1 MENNIKFRNHASII
15 LENSLKAIGTIIAI
29 FFFNLISEVAEEGIT
44 LEDILILV
52 GIFVAVLAI
61 ALGYQTFLWA
71 KTYITIEENTLIVE
85 RNTLNKKRNT
95 IGLKTVSN
103 VNLEQNLL
111 EMLLGT
117 CKVKLDT
124 NSLSTADQTDVNI
137 VLKKAEAENFRKLVL
152 ARAEGQNVE
161 IIGEG
166 LSARVNIQETVFAN
180 DNLNPTSEDANKN
193 IAQKEGDASN
203 TIIGDLGDIILHGL
217 FSIRISSIITLIAVV
232 ALQIGLL
239 HEMGMDTLEEVFAEV
254 VGSLITVIW
263 IGVALVWGIVKEF
276 VKYLGFRIE
285 RKKDKVYLNYGLFKK
300 VAYSVPVDKINGIKL
315 TQTPIARMAKRYMV
329 EIINVGMDDDE
340 NETNTFFLPYSKLET
355 IQNQLHIMLPEFDGA
370 LEIKEE
376 KQPAAIWLLSIP
388 WWILYGVIMIVIYLV
403 FATYVA
409 GPEDKDAVGL
419 GVIFAAVGMALCYL
433 IHKLA
438 SFLTKG
444 IKVDEKF
451 LKIVGGGFAK
461 RTLFV
466 KYDKIQYVT
475 GRQCVIAKHFG
486 IQKGTISL
494 LASLKNRI
502 HELPYFKEND
512 MEQLKSKLI

>member
-1 MENNIKFRNHASII
+1 MENNIKFRNHVSII
-15 LENSLKAIGTIIAI
+15 LENSLKMIGTIIAI
-29 FFFNLISEVAEEGIT
+29 FFFNLITEVGEEGIT
-44 LEDILILV
+44 LVDILILV
-52 GIFVAVLAI
+52 GIFVVVLAI
-61 ALGYQTFLWA
+61 ALGYQTFLWT

-85 RNTLNKKRNT
+85 RNTINKKRNT

-117 CKVKLDT
+117 CKIKLDT

-152 ARAEGQNVE
+152 ARAEGQKVE
-161 IIGEG
+161 VVGKDVVQNGAI
-166 LSARVNIQETVFAN
+166 T
-180 DNLNPTSEDANKN
+180 
-193 IAQKEGDASN
+193 SN

-217 FSIRISSIITLIAVV
+217 FSIRISSIIALIAIV

-239 HEMGMDTLEEVFAEV
+239 HEMGMDTLEEVLAEV
-254 VGSLITVIW
+254 LGSLITVIW

-355 IQNQLHIMLPEFDGA
+355 IQNQLHMMLPEFDGA

-388 WWILYGVIMIVIYLV
+388 WWILYGVIMIVLYLV
-403 FATYVA
+403 FATYAA
-409 GPEDKDAVGL
+409 GPEDKDAVAIAL
-419 GVIFAAVGMALCYL
+419 IFVAVGMALCYL

-451 LKIVGGGFAK
+451 LKIVDGAFAK

-475 GRQCVIAKHFG
+475 GRQCIIAKHFG

-512 MEQLKSKLI
+512 MEQLKKQLI

>member
-29 FFFNLISEVAEEGIT
+29 FFFNLISEVGEEGIT

-161 IIGEG
+161 VVGEG
-166 LSARVNIQETVFAN
+166 LSAQVSVSKEDKQQDNPLEQEN
-180 DNLNPTSEDANKN
+180 SSE
-193 IAQKEGDASN
+193 N

-438 SFLTKG
+438 AFLTKG

-451 LKIVGGGFAK
+451 LKIVDGGFAK

>member
-1 MENNIKFRNHASII
+1 MENNIKFRNHPSII
-15 LENSLKAIGTIIAI
+15 LETSLRTVIAI
-29 FFFNLISEVAEEGIT
+29 LAVFVFNLISEIGEEGIQSG
-44 LEDILILV
+44 DIVFLV
-52 GIFVAVLAI
+52 GVFVGVLVFM
-61 ALGYQTFLWA
+61 LGYQTYLWA

-111 EMLLGT
+111 EMILGT

-137 VLKKAEAENFRKLVL
+137 VLKKAEAEKFRMLVL
-152 ARAEGQNVE
+152 ARAEGQPVQMT
-161 IIGEG
+161 GED
-166 LSARVNIQETVFAN
+166 L
-180 DNLNPTSEDANKN
+180 SEDELLHGS
-193 IAQKEGDASN
+193 IS
-203 TIIGDLGDIILHGL
+203 DLMLHGL
-217 FSIRISSIITLIAVV
+217 FSIRIFNIIQIVGVLLFCILFYQDEGMPSLEVLIA
-232 ALQIGLL
+232 LFTFLGL
-239 HEMGMDTLEEVFAEV
+239 TLWP
-254 VGSLITVIW
+254 T
-263 IGVALVWGIVKEF
+263 VKEF
-276 VKYLGFRIE
+276 IKYLNFRIE
-285 RKKDKVYLNYGLFKK
+285 RKKDKVYLSYGLFKK

-315 TQTPIARMAKRYMV
+315 TQTLIARLAKRYMV
-329 EIINVGMDDDE
+329 EIVNVGMDDDE

-355 IQNQLHIMLPEFDGA
+355 IQNQLQQLLPEFDGA

-376 KQPAAIWLLSIP
+376 KQPVSIWLLSLP
-388 WWILYGVIMIVIYLV
+388 WLVLYLGITGVAYLLVEAYTFGASIKYGVLVASAVI
-403 FATYVA
+403 
-409 GPEDKDAVGL
+409 
-419 GVIFAAVGMALCYL
+419 L
-433 IHKLA
+433 IWRGINNLA
-438 SFLTKG
+438 RFLTRG

-451 LKIVGGGFAK
+451 LKIVDGGFAK
-461 RTLFV
+461 KILFV

-512 MEQLKSKLI
+512 MEQLKKKLI

>member
-1 MENNIKFRNHASII
+1 MENNIKFRNHPSII
-15 LENSLKAIGTIIAI
+15 LETSLRTVIAI
-29 FFFNLISEVAEEGIT
+29 LAVFVFNLISEIGEEGIQSG
-44 LEDILILV
+44 DIVFLV
-52 GIFVAVLAI
+52 GVFVGVLVFM
-61 ALGYQTFLWA
+61 LGYQTYLWA

-111 EMLLGT
+111 EMILGT

-137 VLKKAEAENFRKLVL
+137 VLKKAEAEKFRMLVL
-152 ARAEGQNVE
+152 ARAEGQPV
-161 IIGEG
+161 
-166 LSARVNIQETVFAN
+166 QM
-180 DNLNPTSEDANKN
+180 TSEDLSEDELLHGS
-193 IAQKEGDASN
+193 IS
-203 TIIGDLGDIILHGL
+203 DLMLHGL
-217 FSIRISSIITLIAVV
+217 FSIRIFNIIQIVGVLLFCIIFYQDEGMPSLEVLIA
-232 ALQIGLL
+232 LFTFLGL
-239 HEMGMDTLEEVFAEV
+239 TLWP
-254 VGSLITVIW
+254 T
-263 IGVALVWGIVKEF
+263 VKEF
-276 VKYLGFRIE
+276 IKYLNFRIE
-285 RKKDKVYLNYGLFKK
+285 RKKDKVYLSYGLFKK

-315 TQTPIARMAKRYMV
+315 TQTLIARLAKRYMV
-329 EIINVGMDDDE
+329 EIVNVGMDDDE

-355 IQNQLHIMLPEFDGA
+355 IQNQLQQLLPEFDGA

-376 KQPAAIWLLSIP
+376 KQPVSIWLLSLP
-388 WWILYGVIMIVIYLV
+388 WLVLYLGITGVAYLLVEAYTFGASIKYGVLVASAVI
-403 FATYVA
+403 
-409 GPEDKDAVGL
+409 
-419 GVIFAAVGMALCYL
+419 L
-433 IHKLA
+433 IWRGINNLA
-438 SFLTKG
+438 RFLTKG

-451 LKIVGGGFAK
+451 LKIVDGGFAK
-461 RTLFV
+461 KILFV

-512 MEQLKSKLI
+512 MEQLKNQLI

>member
-15 LENSLKAIGTIIAI
+15 LENSLKTIGTIIAI
-29 FFFNLISEVAEEGIT
+29 FFFNLISEVGEEAIT
-44 LEDILILV
+44 LVDILILV
-52 GIFVAVLAI
+52 GIFVVVLAI
-61 ALGYQTFLWA
+61 AIGYQTYLWA

-137 VLKKAEAENFRKLVL
+137 VLKKTEAENFRKLVL
-152 ARAEGQNVE
+152 ARAEGQDVE
-161 IIGEG
+161 VTGET
-166 LSARVNIQETVFAN
+166 LSAEVSIPSGENEKIEEITKKDEADNI
-180 DNLNPTSEDANKN
+180 L
-193 IAQKEGDASN
+193 IGD
-203 TIIGDLGDIILHGL
+203 IGDLILHGL
-217 FSIRISSIITLIAVV
+217 FSIRIFNLIVIV
-232 ALQIGLL
+232 ALLL
-239 HEMGMDTLEEVFAEV
+239 VSGVLYQEE
-254 VGSLITVIW
+254 GIPSIDVIVSIVTFLAIFLW
-263 IGVALVWGIVKEF
+263 PTVKEF
-276 VKYLGFRIE
+276 FKYLGFRIE
-285 RKKDKVYLNYGLFKK
+285 RKKDKVYLSYGLFKK

-315 TQTPIARMAKRYMV
+315 TQTPIARIAKRYMV

-340 NETNTFFLPYSKLET
+340 NEANTFFLPYSKLET
-355 IQNQLHIMLPEFDGA
+355 IKDQLHAMLPEFDGGI
-370 LEIKEE
+370 EIKEE
-376 KQPAAIWLLSIP
+376 KQPAVIWLLSLP
-388 WWILYGVIMIVIYLV
+388 WLMLYIVVTIVAYIFVKTYLS
-403 FATYVA
+403 
-409 GPEDKDAVGL
+409 GGGL
-419 GVIFAAVGMALCYL
+419 ENGVIFAAVVILL
-433 IHKLA
+433 WRIINKLA
-438 SFLTKG
+438 RFLTRG

-451 LKIVGGGFAK
+451 LKIVDGGFAK
-461 RTLFV
+461 RMLFV

-512 MEQLKSKLI
+512 MEQLKNHLL

>member
-1 MENNIKFRNHASII
+1 MENNIKFRNHPSII
-15 LENSLKAIGTIIAI
+15 LETSLRTVIAI
-29 FFFNLISEVAEEGIT
+29 LAVFVFNLNSEIGEEGIQSG
-44 LEDILILV
+44 DIVFLV
-52 GIFVAVLAI
+52 GVFGGVLVFM
-61 ALGYQTFLWA
+61 LGYQTYLWA

-111 EMLLGT
+111 EMILGT

-137 VLKKAEAENFRKLVL
+137 VLKKAEAEKFRMLVL
-152 ARAEGQNVE
+152 ARAEGQPVQMT
-161 IIGEG
+161 GED
-166 LSARVNIQETVFAN
+166 L
-180 DNLNPTSEDANKN
+180 SEDELLHGS
-193 IAQKEGDASN
+193 IS
-203 TIIGDLGDIILHGL
+203 DLMLHGL
-217 FSIRISSIITLIAVV
+217 FSIRIFNIIQIVGVLLFCILFYQDEGMPSLEVLIA
-232 ALQIGLL
+232 LFTFLGL
-239 HEMGMDTLEEVFAEV
+239 TLWP
-254 VGSLITVIW
+254 T
-263 IGVALVWGIVKEF
+263 VKEF
-276 VKYLGFRIE
+276 IKYLNFRIE
-285 RKKDKVYLNYGLFKK
+285 RKKDKVYLSYGLFKK

-315 TQTPIARMAKRYMV
+315 TQTLIARMAKRYMV
-329 EIINVGMDDDE
+329 EIVNVGMDDDE

-355 IQNQLHIMLPEFDGA
+355 IQNQLQQLLPEFDGV

-376 KQPAAIWLLSIP
+376 KQPVSIWLLSLP
-388 WWILYGVIMIVIYLV
+388 WLVLYLGITGVAYLLVEAYTFGASIKYGVLVASAVI
-403 FATYVA
+403 
-409 GPEDKDAVGL
+409 
-419 GVIFAAVGMALCYL
+419 L
-433 IHKLA
+433 IWRGINNLA
-438 SFLTKG
+438 RFLTRG

-451 LKIVGGGFAK
+451 LKIVDGGFAK
-461 RTLFV
+461 KILFV

-512 MEQLKSKLI
+512 MEQLKKKLI